1 MSYEQKYLKYKS
13 KYLALKRELE
23 GAGIF
28 SSIGRSLSRTGNYI
42 SEKASN
48 TLKSVK
54 GSLGIIITKGSDI
67 KYIGDDGTK
76 STGIVVSVNPNGTFN
91 ILVRAKSNDIKP
103 TIPINDVPRDRLLN
117 NNTIA
122 ELGITSKRGSPNSA
136 VQKALLSSET
146 V

>member
-28 SSIGRSLSRTGNYI
+28 DNAKIALSRAKSAIKST
-42 SEKASN
+42 ASA

-54 GSLGIIITKGSDI
+54 GSLGVSITKGSDI
-67 KYIGDDGTK
+67 KYVDEKGISASGT
-76 STGIVVSVNPNGTFN
+76 VVAENKDGTFN
-91 ILVRAKSNDIKP
+91 ILVRANKDDWEP
-103 TIPINDVPRDRLLN
+103 TIPINNVPRSQLENR
-117 NNTIA
+117 NTITA
-122 ELGITSKRGSPNSA
+122 LMSKERSPNRQ
-136 VQKALLSSET
+136 VKKALLSSET